1 MSSIDNETKKMLLEF
16 VSESL
21 DSLDTN
27 EAYIDSLAQDDNIE
41 EVNTIFRAF
50 HTIKGLSG
58 FFEMMIINKVT
69 HEAETLLDIVR
80 KQNKPQDENIIN
92 LVYKSFDFLRDILAV
107 VSSDFSDLS
116 MESEAELMKTELKE
130 MIISIESG
138 VSPQTV
144 EPTQEVEIPT
154 DDINLDDTEITAET
168 NAVVEENDSLITDEM
183 SVQYL
188 TSATELV
195 EIVENSLLNLE
206 EDPNQ
211 PDLVVEAFGS
221 VHSLKGNSGF
231 MGFSEIEALSS
242 DIENILDSV
251 KTGELEIDE
260 NIITILLS
268 NIEVIKNR
276 LGSIADGTLKSSI
289 EQQSEIASP
298 EPEIIQEEII
308 PQKQDKPDTTENEI
322 KIELADNDDI
332 SNTTISADKPK
343 PVKSTNK
350 IQKAEEKDK
359 SKDEKSKLFKRQDL
373 RVETTKIDKLFD
385 LVGELITIE
394 SMITKSPD
402 LEGLDLPQFNKSAN
416 ILNKITRELQEI
428 SMSIRMTPIEGLF
441 NKMKRLVRDVSVKQH
456 KKVNLSISGQE
467 TEMDKNVI
475 DEISDP
481 LVHILRNACDHG
493 VETPE
498 VRKEAGKD
506 EQGKIN
512 LSAKYEGNEILII
525 IEDDGKGIDRDIILN
540 KAIEKGLIDTDGS
553 ELTDQE
559 VFMMIFEPGFSTAQT
574 VTDISGRGVGM
585 DVVKKNLEKLQGT
598 IDVYS
603 KLGLG
608 STFILRIPLTLAIM
622 EAMLISIGD
631 AVFALPILA
640 LRESF
645 ICDMENINKTMDGLE
660 VVNIRNEIMPV
671 IRLHEILN
679 IEPKSHNLDEGIMII
694 IETREKKVCLFADS
708 ILGQQQ
714 AVIKT
719 LGDFIGK
726 VAGITGCMVL
736 GDGSIG
742 LILDIESLIKLSE
755 NYEIVSQ

>member
-1 MSSIDNETKKMLLEF
+1 MSNIDNETKKMLLEF

-27 EAYIDSLAQDDNIE
+27 EAYIDSLAEEDNIE

-80 KQNKPQDENIIN
+80 KQNRPQDENVIN
-92 LVYKSFDFLRDILAV
+92 LVYKSFDFLRDILSV
-107 VSSDFSDLS
+107 VSSEFSDLS
-116 MESEAELMKTELKE
+116 MESEAELMKSELKE
-130 MIISIESG
+130 MIVSIESG
-138 VSPQTV
+138 GNDLAQKPATDI
-144 EPTQEVEIPT
+144 EIPK
-154 DDINLDDTEITAET
+154 DDFKPIEKEDFNSSQES
-168 NAVVEENDSLITDEM
+168 VVETDSLITDEM

-195 EIVENSLLNLE
+195 EIIENSLLNLE

-251 KTGELEIDE
+251 KTGDLEIDE

-289 EQQSEIASP
+289 EEQSEIVPP
-298 EPEIIQEEII
+298 EPEALTKEVINHESD
-308 PQKQDKPDTTENEI
+308 KQVNTENEI
-322 KIELADNDDI
+322 KIELDRI
-332 SNTTISADKPK
+332 ENTEVTKNEEKPK
-343 PVKSTNK
+343 PVNSTKK
-350 IQKAEEKDK
+350 IQPSDGKDK
-359 SKDEKSKLFKRQDL
+359 AKDEKSKLFKRQDL

-622 EAMLISIGD
+622 EAMLISIGE

-671 IRLHEILN
+671 IRLHELLN

-755 NYEIVSQ
+755 NYELISQ